1 MQDRFSDE
9 DRHARYLLCVVSS
22 IIVNRALQLD
32 NEVEGMIFLEKDY
45 FSTGHF
51 RVPKTLTF
59 KARPSAQPFLWK
71 WVLFAWEWKI
81 VSISKA
87 EHLTSFWYRGP
98 GERGNGLFPWKWGT
112 YVDGKHSGSQQIGSF
127 QTTCTLPI
135 TVAESEPSFSLMK
148 WIKTFSR
155 SKTSE
160 ERFSDLAVDRHVL
173 LRVIRGRWGMPASL
187 CKGSSKKA
195 LSCQSVWL
203 KRRVKKETKNYHCC
217 TVLLVLNNSVSNLTN
232 LYLWNQNIENLR
244 IQTLPSNSPL
254 PHSFGPG
261 MFALNSHTYNPL
273 FEKILDPPL
282 KFSKNYVNCCV
293 LVPRTQPLIC
303 VGCPVQLIREVFWRL
318 DSSSSATL
326 IWLTLRRLLTFCLT
340 LTN

>member
-1 MQDRFSDE
+1 
-9 DRHARYLLCVVSS
+9 
-22 IIVNRALQLD
+22 
-32 NEVEGMIFLEKDY
+32 
-45 FSTGHF
+45 
-51 RVPKTLTF
+51 
-59 KARPSAQPFLWK
+59 
-71 WVLFAWEWKI
+71 
-81 VSISKA
+81 
-87 EHLTSFWYRGP
+87 
-98 GERGNGLFPWKWGT
+98 
-112 YVDGKHSGSQQIGSF
+112 
-127 QTTCTLPI
+127 
-135 TVAESEPSFSLMK
+135 
-148 WIKTFSR
+148 
-155 SKTSE
+155 
-160 ERFSDLAVDRHVL
+160 
-173 LRVIRGRWGMPASL
+173 MPASL

-203 KRRVKKETKNYHCC
+203 KRRVIKETKNYHCC

-293 LVPRTQPLIC
+293 RGTRTQPLIC
-303 VGCPVQLIREVFWRL
+303 VGCPVQLIREVLWRL
-318 DSSSSATL
+318 HSSSSSSTHICLA
-326 IWLTLRRLLTFCLT
+326 LRRLHTFCLT